1 MAAKLEI
8 FKEKCIGCERCVAA
22 CRREALL
29 MQDGIVALLEDKCT
43 GCGLCVRACPT
54 DALKVDRPPR
64 GARAQPKPAAEPA
77 PSPHRGVWVF
87 VEQTEGKPA
96 RVSWELLG
104 VGATLAGELGVELA
118 GVVLGH
124 QVEALAQEAIAYGA
138 GLAYLVD
145 DPVLAHYRTQPYLHA
160 MQALVSKYRPEILL
174 LGATT
179 TGRDLAGAVATEL
192 GTGLTADCTGLTIDR
207 EARLLEQTRPA
218 FGGNIMAT
226 ILTEQHR
233 PQMATVRPRVM
244 AMPVRDDTRRGKVIQ
259 ETLGLAEEAI
269 AVKVLQYLRES
280 VVGTVNLADAE
291 VIVSGGRGLGGPE
304 SFRLLEELADAL
316 GGVVGASR
324 AAVDAGW
331 IAYDH
336 QVGQTGKTVR
346 PKLYLACGISGAVQH
361 LVGMQTSDMIVAI
374 NSDPQAP
381 IFSVANYG
389 IVGNL
394 FEVVPALTAAVKQ
407 RLPRQS
413 SGRA

>member
-1 MAAKLEI
+1 MAGLEI
-8 FKEKCIGCERCVAA
+8 FKEKCIGCERCLGA
-22 CRREALL
+22 CRREALF
-29 MQDGIVALLEDKCT
+29 MQEGIVAVLPEKCT
-43 GCGLCVRACPT
+43 ACGLCVRVCPT
-54 DALKVDRPPR
+54 EALKADRPPR
-64 GARAQPKPAAEPA
+64 PARQPRPQPVPDTPVE
-77 PSPHRGVWVF
+77 HGGVWVF
-87 VEQTEGKPA
+87 VEQTDGKAA

-104 VGATLAGELGVELA
+104 VGACLAADLGVKLA

-124 QVEALAQEAIAYGA
+124 QVGELAKEAIAYGA
-138 GLAYLVD
+138 GTAYLVD

-160 MQALVSKYRPEILL
+160 VKQLVTRYRPEVLL

-207 EARLLEQTRPA
+207 ESRLLEQTRPA

-226 ILTEQHR
+226 IFTEERR

-244 AMPVRDDTRRGKVIQ
+244 AMPVRDDSRHGKVIS
-259 ETLGLAEEAI
+259 ERLDLAEDQV
-269 AVKVLQYLRES
+269 AVKVLEYVREA
-280 VVGTVNLADAE
+280 VAGTVNLADAE
-291 VIVSGGRGLGGPE
+291 VIVSGGRGMGGPE
-304 SFRLLEELADAL
+304 SFKLLAELAQVL

-331 IAYDH
+331 MPYEH

-361 LVGMQTSDMIVAI
+361 LVGMQTSDVIVAI
-374 NSDPQAP
+374 NNDPEAP

-389 IVGNL
+389 IVGDL
-394 FEVVPALTAAVKQ
+394 FQVVPALTRAARE
-407 RLPRQS
+407 RLGS
-413 SGRA
+413 K